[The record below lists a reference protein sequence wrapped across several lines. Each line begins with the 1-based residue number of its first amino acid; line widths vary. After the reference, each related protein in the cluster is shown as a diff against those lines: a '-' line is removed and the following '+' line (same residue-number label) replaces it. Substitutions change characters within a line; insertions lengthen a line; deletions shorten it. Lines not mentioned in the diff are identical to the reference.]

1 MGRCAINYCACRDLH
16 DFSVLSREV
25 LRPRSR
31 GSTARLL
38 YTRML
43 GWRSLAHLSLFFTLL
58 ALFCARAAVQA
69 VSVKAPRRTAARTLL
84 TPGTVRT
91 IKASTASTPLKA
103 PPKTDAPRTT
113 PKTRPTTKPN
123 EGFVIKETR
132 SIADEI
138 EEYFRSDL
146 WAVVLY
152 NDPFNKRQ
160 YVAEVLMSTFS
171 WTPERATE
179 VMMTAHLSGAAV
191 AVEVAKAAAFE
202 YVEKLRVKG
211 LLADAIQVGADKD
224 GTSKS

>member
-1 MGRCAINYCACRDLH
+1 
-16 DFSVLSREV
+16 
-25 LRPRSR
+25 
-31 GSTARLL
+31 
-38 YTRML
+38 ML
-43 GWRSLAHLSLFFTLL
+43 GWCSLALPLFFLTLL
-58 ALFCARAAVQA
+58 ALLWSRAAAQA
-69 VSVKAPRRTAARTLL
+69 VKAPRATVARTLL
-84 TPGTVRT
+84 TPGTVRN

>member
-1 MGRCAINYCACRDLH
+1 M
-16 DFSVLSREV
+16 
-25 LRPRSR
+25 
-31 GSTARLL
+31 
-38 YTRML
+38 RML
-43 GWRSLAHLSLFFTLL
+43 LRVGSWPSLRQLVLVLFIATFLL
-58 ALFCARAAVQA
+58 KTPGVGATPI
-69 VSVKAPRRTAARTLL
+69 KAPRRTRASTLL
-84 TPGTVRT
+84 DPAAIRAAV
-91 IKASTASTPLKA
+91 KAPTASTPVKA

-113 PKTRPTTKPN
+113 PKTKPTTKPN

-191 AVEVAKAAAFE
+191 AVEVAKTAAFE
-202 YVEKLRVKG
+202 YVEKLRIKG
-211 LLADAIQVGADKD
+211 LLADAIQVGADKGD
-224 GTSKS
+224 QS